1 MQFSR
6 LFPNEYRAFCRGP
19 LSLCVER
26 FGGINSISL
35 LDIREFEGKLYPD
48 RFPVPWLC
56 RRSGG
61 SMGRPLYSPAIQF
74 HHGRKN
80 YVPESPELFPF
91 GFRSPEYSLAVNGSS
106 AAFRFAPHPEET
118 FVMTLSRRHMPEGEM
133 PSLKNQLAVI
143 ASGIQWLPDE
153 LRGPG
158 FDRNKPFPESNMCF
172 TRKPPV
178 LRNGRVVFEAE
189 CRYADHVGK
198 QFWVISSSQGWKKC
212 TDIPHGWNLE
222 CPAGCAS
229 WDLGFGFGSTLA
241 EAEANAVRTFE
252 QNFQEGLSLCR
263 PAFSADFEGCPEASG
278 FIRLY
283 PGYQRHLLLAE
294 TERETAI
301 RAAADKFGF
310 FALWDHIYPARDFLL
325 TGEPE
330 RTKKAIRYLLDYPW
344 VETCSWITMHLIL
357 TMNEYLAFVP
367 DRAFLDE
374 CMPYFRRYLDFNDKF
389 THPDTGLLA
398 TSLNV
403 GVDCSAE
410 VGLDGLFYA
419 SCLNGWW
426 YDSLRVLENFA
437 RETGDSALAERCLTL
452 SRKIEAHYEEAFFDG
467 KEGYLYAARKSDGS
481 LPSVHVY
488 QNTHTLGMDYL
499 HGAYLFRHILRKLA
513 DYQAERLY
521 HPMGHTAVSYD
532 SAVPCEMWKSV
543 HMNQHLGHE
552 CKTARM
558 GGRPEEAE
566 RLMRG
571 YLEYFNHYQ
580 CAIETFNLAGCDG
593 DVNQLANWQAFSA
606 TAAAQGLLCGA
617 AGWMYHRGGWFWV
630 PGDGM
635 TSRFHALNGKNFT
648 ISGKGSYA
656 AGIILDGTLIPGTLQ
671 APVDIAADI
680 YEIHRTAEK
689 PDHPVLLCAA
699 DAPVSEVMLREHTLS
714 FRINAAIHAPVKVYS
729 PERAQLR
736 INGAEVQ
743 GEWDEQEN
751 CLWFDYLFHVGDTV
765 EVSVSY
771 RNTN

>member
-48 RFPVPWLC
+48 RFPVRWLC

-61 SMGRPLYSPAIQF
+61 TMGRPLYSPAIQF
-74 HHGRKN
+74 HHGAKN
-80 YVPESPELFPF
+80 CVPESPELFPF
-91 GFRSPEYSLAVNGSS
+91 GFRSPEYSLAMNGNSVI
-106 AAFRFAPHPEET
+106 FRFAPHPGEK
-118 FVMTLSRRHMPEGEM
+118 FVMTLSRWHMPEGEM

-158 FDRNKPFPESNMCF
+158 FDRNRPFPENNMVL

-178 LRNGRVVFEAE
+178 LRNGNVVFEAE

-198 QFWVISSSQGWKKC
+198 QFWVIRCGQGWEKC

-222 CPAGCAS
+222 CPAGSAA
-229 WDLGFGFGSTLA
+229 WELGFGFGTTQE
-241 EAEANAVRTFE
+241 EAEANAARTFE
-252 QNFQEGLSLCR
+252 QNFQEGLELCR
-263 PAFSADFEGCPEASG
+263 PAFSADFEGCPEAAG
-278 FIRLY
+278 FIRLWA
-283 PGYQRHLLLAE
+283 GCQRHLLLAE
-294 TERETAI
+294 TERETAV
-301 RAAADKFGF
+301 RAAADKYGF

-325 TGEPE
+325 SGEPE
-330 RTKKAIRYLLDYPW
+330 RAAKIIRYLLDYPW

-357 TMNEYLAFVP
+357 TADEYLAFVP

-374 CMPYFRRYLDFNDKF
+374 CMPHFRRYLDFNERFANPK
-389 THPDTGLLA
+389 TGLLA

-410 VGLDGLFYA
+410 VGLNGLFYA

-437 RETGDSALAERCLTL
+437 RETGDSALAERCLRL
-452 SRKIEAHYEEAFFDG
+452 SRKIESHYEEAFFDA

-481 LPSVHVY
+481 LPSVQVY

-499 HGAYLFRHILRKLA
+499 HGAYLFRHILRRLA

-521 HPMGHTAVSYD
+521 HPMGHTAVSCD

-566 RLMRG
+566 RLMQG
-571 YLEYFNHYQ
+571 YLEYFRQYQ
-580 CAIETFNLAGCDG
+580 CAVETFNLAGCDG

-606 TAAAQGLLCGA
+606 TAAMQGLLCGA
-617 AGWMYHRGGWFWV
+617 AGWMYHRGGWFWI

-635 TSRFHALNGKNFT
+635 TSSFHGLNGKDFIVT
-648 ISGKGSYA
+648 GRGSYA
-656 AGIILDGTLIPGTLQ
+656 AGIILDGILIPGTLQ
-671 APVDIAADI
+671 IPADKPAAAC
-680 YEIHRTAEK
+680 EIRRTDGK
-689 PDHPVLLCAA
+689 PEHPVLLCAM
-699 DAPVSEVMLREHTLS
+699 DAPVSAVKVSNNTLT
-714 FRINAAIHAPVKVYS
+714 FRIDAAVHAPVKIYS
-729 PERAQLR
+729 PGKPRLR
-736 INGAEVQ
+736 VNGVDTFF
-743 GEWDEQEN
+743 EWDEREE
-751 CLWFDYLFHVGDTV
+751 CLWLDNLFPAGSTL
-765 EVSVSY
+765 EITPA
-771 RNTN
+771 R